1 MVHLLSLALYIVFIV
16 FTRLGEEFKK
26 TFNIFVQVHRLKG
39 TFIQAALSNEESL
52 NERGVISH

>member
-26 TFNIFVQVHRLKG
+26 TFNIFVHRLSVLLFK
-39 TFIQAALSNEESL
+39 QLSVM
-52 NERGVISH
+52 RSH